1 MKYDLV
7 IPTRDSGAFV
17 GVFLKAYRKLGIEPL
32 YIVDA
37 RSVDDTRDVLRAL
50 GARVLSYEPFADFAE
65 AGMIEFAAKA
75 ACADWIWR
83 LDDDEF
89 PSQALVDWVERAEVL
104 APVVAACRR
113 EVHYHEGRHVYSR
126 WPTRLKDHDQ
136 NAVDYQYRIFR
147 RDAVR
152 YLHQVHTPGFEVPP
166 ASLHI
171 PGDIFMIHLNCILRD
186 VAFRLSKVRT
196 YARHDAD
203 LSWSIIDESLPEY
216 LDGRLQDYRDDGL
229 AEFSNLFASL
239 KPPQAPVSL
248 PPLTA
253 DEQVRVARHLE
264 RSRELSLARRKAA
277 RRLALQRSFDR
288 VPKPVVREI
297 AKFVASIAG
306 HTGLPSIRAFG
317 DSLWNY
323 AYAPVAP
330 TAPVAP
336 VPPAAPPPDT
346 QFCAEKQ
353 PPRFLFLSI
362 NKRCNLRCEHC
373 VFWHDDDDDR
383 AAYLSRDGRRR
394 VLGELSELNPQASVV
409 ICGGESMLD
418 LDDYFDVSRECRSL
432 GLTCISVVN
441 GTRIRSPEMAERMIE
456 QGPHEI
462 SISLNSHRADL
473 HDRTRGVPGAFVK
486 AVKALTLLRDA
497 RERLGGESKIYVM
510 ALVFAENYREL
521 PEFYDF
527 VLNDLRVDKL
537 KLNFLQP
544 SFGGA
549 EEDRF
554 FAEQSG
560 VDADELAEIISGC
573 DRRFSLGLN
582 PIWQRQV
589 HMYFTS
595 LAGARN
601 LEKGWDSG
609 FETRQHICNTYERN
623 IMVDHYG
630 EARLCF
636 AADFRGEKLEKA
648 GDLRRFWTGA
658 DDVRRQMRAC
668 NRPCGISHSVRNSS
682 STLAARRLTQPYAPR
697 SDANPRRVRVTEPS

>member
-1 MKYDLV
+1 MKYDLI
-7 IPTRDSGAFV
+7 IPTRDSGKFV
-17 GVFLKAYRKLGIEPL
+17 GVFLQAYRKLGIEPL

-37 RSVDDTRDVLRAL
+37 RSVDNTRDVLLAL
-50 GARVLSYEPFADFAE
+50 GARARSYEPFADFAE
-65 AGMIEFAAKA
+65 AGMVEFGAKA
-75 ACADWIWR
+75 ACAEWIWR

-89 PSQALVDWVERAEVL
+89 PSRALVDWIERAEVR
-104 APVVAACRR
+104 APVVGACRR
-113 EVHYHEGRHVYSR
+113 EVHFHRGKYVYSR
-126 WPTRLKDHDQ
+126 WPTRLKEDDQ
-136 NAVDYQYRIFR
+136 NAVDYQFRIFN

-152 YLHQVHTPGFEVPP
+152 YLHQVHTPGFELPP
-166 ASLHI
+166 DAPKI
-171 PGDIFMIHLNCILRD
+171 PGDIFMIHLNCILHG
-186 VAFRLSKVRT
+186 VEYRLSKVRN
-196 YARHDAD
+196 YARHDKE
-203 LSWSIIDESLPEY
+203 LSWTVIDESLPEY

-239 KPPQAPVSL
+239 SQPRAPSAL
-248 PPLTA
+248 PRLTA
-253 DEQVRVARHLE
+253 DEQERVARLLD
-264 RSRELSLARRKAA
+264 RARELSRKRSKAA
-277 RRLALQRSFDR
+277 RRPALQRSFDR

-306 HTGLPSIRAFG
+306 HTGLPAIRDIG

-323 AYAPVAP
+323 AYAPVAEP
-330 TAPVAP
+330 APAAP
-336 VPPAAPPPDT
+336 LPPAAPPSEK

-441 GTRIRSPEMAERMIE
+441 GTRIRSAEMAERMIE

-473 HDRTRGVPGAFVK
+473 HDRTRGVPGAFAK
-486 AVKALTLLRDA
+486 AVNALRLLRDA
-497 RERLGGESKIYVM
+497 RERLGGSTKIYVM

-521 PEFYDF
+521 PDFYDF

-554 FAEQSG
+554 FLEQSG
-560 VDADELAEIISGC
+560 VDADELVEIIRSC
-573 DRRFSLGLN
+573 DERFSFG
-582 PIWQRQV
+582 
-589 HMYFTS
+589 TES
-595 LAGARN
+595 
-601 LEKGWDSG
+601 D
-609 FETRQHICNTYERN
+609 
-623 IMVDHYG
+623 
-630 EARLCF
+630 
-636 AADFRGEKLEKA
+636 
-648 GDLRRFWTGA
+648 
-658 DDVRRQMRAC
+658 
-668 NRPCGISHSVRNSS
+668 
-682 STLAARRLTQPYAPR
+682 LAAASAHVFLFARGRRKSRQGLGRRLRDAP
-697 SDANPRRVRVTEPS
+697 PHLQHL

>member
-1 MKYDLV
+1 MKYDLI

-37 RSVDDTRDVLRAL
+37 RSTDDTRDLLLAL
-50 GARVLSYEPFADFAE
+50 GARIVSYEPSADFAE
-65 AGMIEFAAKA
+65 AGMIEFGAKA
-75 ACADWIWR
+75 ACADWVWR

-104 APVVAACRR
+104 TPVVGACRR
-113 EVHYHEGRHVYSR
+113 EVHCFKGRFVYSR
-126 WPTRLKDHDQ
+126 WPTRLKDGDQ

-152 YLHQVHTPGFEVPP
+152 YLQQVHTPGFELPP
-166 ASLHI
+166 DALQI
-171 PGDIFMIHLNCILRD
+171 PGDVFMIHLNCIVHD

-196 YARHDAD
+196 YAQHDKE
-203 LSWSIIDESLPEY
+203 LSWHIIDESLPEY
-216 LDGRLQDYRDDGL
+216 LDRRLQNYRADGL
-229 AEFSNLFASL
+229 EEFSQLFTSL
-239 KPPQAPVSL
+239 KRPEMPIAL
-248 PPLTA
+248 PKLTA
-253 DEQVRVARHLE
+253 DEQARVSRLLERAHETSRARRDAAFRHSLE
-264 RSRELSLARRKAA
+264 RSL
-277 RRLALQRSFDR
+277 DR
-288 VPKPVVREI
+288 APKPVVREI

-306 HTGLPSIRAFG
+306 HTGLPAVRAWG
-317 DSLWNY
+317 DWLWNFVHE
-323 AYAPVAP
+323 PVAP
-330 TAPVAP
+330 AAAPAPV
-336 VPPAAPPPDT
+336 VPPATET
-346 QFCAEKQ
+346 QFCAKKQ

-373 VFWHDDDDDR
+373 VFWHDDDDGR
-383 AAYLSRDGRRR
+383 AAYLSRDSRRR

-418 LDDYFDVSRECRSL
+418 LDDYFDVSRECRLL

-441 GTRIRSPEMAERMIE
+441 GTRIRSAEMAERMIVE
-456 QGPHEI
+456 GPHEI

-473 HDRTRGVPGAFVK
+473 HDRTRGVPGAFAK
-486 AVKALTLLRDA
+486 AVNALRLLRDA

-560 VDADELAEIISGC
+560 VDADELVEIIRSC

-582 PIWQRQV
+582 PSWLRQV
-589 HMYFTS
+589 HMYFS
-595 LAGARN
+595 SFSGAKN
-601 LEKGWDSG
+601 LEKGWDCG
-609 FETRQHICNTYERN
+609 VETRQHICNTYERN
-623 IMVDHYG
+623 IMVDPHG
-630 EARLCF
+630 VARLCF
-636 AADFRGEKLEKA
+636 AADFRGEKWEKA
-648 GDLRRFWTGA
+648 GDLRRFWTDA
-658 DDVRRQMRAC
+658 DDVRAQMRNC

-682 STLAARRLTQPYAPR
+682 STLAAMRLTQPYAPR
-697 SDANPRRVRVTEPS
+697 SDAQIPRVRVIEPS